1 MLVFATAGVVIAPA
15 SNSKNNKRKTINV
28 HTATVINL
36 NTVSIC
42 APNIELLS
50 VATTNTTPITSAGQ
64 AIQRHCHH
72 CTFACVCVWLCGQ
85 RVLKILA
92 RRCLCAV
99 GWWLE
104 SATFQSVRLCVQ
116 SRVLRAKNRLNTLLS
131 TQTYKHTHTS
141 RHMFVNYTFLYVC
154 SLNAPYKQS

>member
-64 AIQRHCHH
+64 AIQRHCSANSVHH
-72 CTFACVCVWLCGQ
+72 HTIVRLRVCGCVANVSLKYLRAAACVLSADGWRVQLFKVFDYVSNRASCG
-85 RVLKILA
+85 
-92 RRCLCAV
+92 RRTV
-99 GWWLE
+99 
-104 SATFQSVRLCVQ
+104 
-116 SRVLRAKNRLNTLLS
+116 
-131 TQTYKHTHTS
+131 
-141 RHMFVNYTFLYVC
+141 
-154 SLNAPYKQS
+154 